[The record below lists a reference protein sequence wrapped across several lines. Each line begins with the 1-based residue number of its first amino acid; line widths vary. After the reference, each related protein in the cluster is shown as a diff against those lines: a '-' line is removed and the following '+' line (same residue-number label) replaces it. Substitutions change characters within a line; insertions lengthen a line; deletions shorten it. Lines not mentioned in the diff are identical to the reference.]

1 MTLGLHSN
9 NMYVCVHD
17 SYSSAWIGLS
27 SPDTVTGYVWS
38 DGSPVS
44 VARCRFKNVSAQ
56 LCHMTS
62 SFQPIPGQLP
72 ALDGWTAKQS
82 KQC

>member
-1 MTLGLHSN
+1 MC
-9 NMYVCVHD
+9 VCVHD

-44 VARCRFKNVSAQ
+44 GPPCIFTNVSAQ
-56 LCHMTS
+56 FCHLTY
-62 SFQPIPGQLP
+62 SFQPIPGKLP
-72 ALDGWTAKQS
+72 TLGGWTAKQS
-82 KQC
+82 QQR